1 MLVFLLPTMDFQSL
15 LLQLLLLRLK
25 PKNKKIVNI
34 KKEEDWN
41 ENAIVIA
48 IQNLH
53 IHTLNNQNLTLRL
66 VYDN

>member
-1 MLVFLLPTMDFQSL
+1 MPVFHLPTMDFQSL

-48 IQNLH
+48 IKNLH